1 MVAAGGRDRDIGSSE
16 FDHIR
21 NALRFAIERKSL
33 RAVAVQVEMSPTGL
47 QEFVDGAKPYGKTRA
62 KVRTWFYRETG
73 LNNLAPEDA
82 EAILRRLVCT
92 LPEPDRGVRRLLD
105 SVEAAY
111 IDEGMDAPKRV
122 RRVRQ
127 QVTMSPD

>member
-1 MVAAGGRDRDIGSSE
+1 MQDDGDE

-21 NALRFAIERKSL
+21 NALRFVIERTSL
-33 RAVAVQVEMSPTGL
+33 RRVASQIGMSPTGL
-47 QEFVDGAKPYGKTRA
+47 HQFVDGAKPYGKTRA

-73 LNNLAPEDA
+73 LNNLAADDA
-82 EAILRRLVCT
+82 AGVLRRLVCT

-111 IDEGMDAPKRV
+111 IEEGMYAPEWV

-127 QVTMSPD
+127 VVRTARD

>member
-1 MVAAGGRDRDIGSSE
+1 MHDGGGE

-21 NALRFAIERKSL
+21 NALRLAIERTSL
-33 RAVAVQVEMSPTGL
+33 RGVAAQVGMSPTGL
-47 QEFVDGAKPYGKTRA
+47 QEFVDGSSPYGKTRA

-73 LNNLAPEDA
+73 LNNLTADDA
-82 EAILRRLVCT
+82 AGVLRRLVCT

-111 IDEGMDAPKRV
+111 IEEGMYAPEWVKRV
-122 RRVRQ
+122 RHVVR
-127 QVTMSPD
+127 TGRN

>member
-1 MVAAGGRDRDIGSSE
+1 MVAAGGSDQHNGSSE
-16 FDHIR
+16 FEHIR

-33 RAVAVQVEMSPTGL
+33 RAVAAQVGMSPTGL
-47 QEFVDGAKPYGKTRA
+47 QEFVDGANPYGKTRA

-73 LNNLAPEDA
+73 LNNLAPDDA

-111 IDEGMDAPKRV
+111 IDEGMGAPDWV
-122 RRVRQ
+122 RRIRQ
-127 QVTMSPD
+127 RVTMSPD